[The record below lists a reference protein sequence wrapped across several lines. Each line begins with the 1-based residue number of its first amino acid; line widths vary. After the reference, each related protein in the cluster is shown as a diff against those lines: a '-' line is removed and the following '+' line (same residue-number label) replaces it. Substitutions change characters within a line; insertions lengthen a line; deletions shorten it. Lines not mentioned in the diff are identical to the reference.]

1 MELGTQQFNPK
12 IAYSRKTRVTAFLI
26 DETMIQIGNNNN
38 AWLLWIAIEPI
49 HSLVLRVYISRH
61 RNMLI
66 AESFLRSLV
75 KSYGGKHSVSIQIE
89 DHGTLKHVLLLL
101 VLSIDC
107 IHRLRKASSLKEDL
121 FSISKTEHRAE
132 RSSMAWMY
140 QKLQNCFQNH
150 MHFMM
155 QR

>member
-38 AWLLWIAIEPI
+38 NAWLLWIAIEPI

-66 AESFLRSLV
+66 AESFLP
-75 KSYGGKHSVSIQIE
+75 
-89 DHGTLKHVLLLL
+89 
-101 VLSIDC
+101 
-107 IHRLRKASSLKEDL
+107 
-121 FSISKTEHRAE
+121 
-132 RSSMAWMY
+132 
-140 QKLQNCFQNH
+140 
-150 MHFMM
+150 
-155 QR
+155 